1 MSGKV
6 SKKELSSEEGVEPRW
21 MGWSCWEKA
30 ERGGEMLRGGRK
42 ALQQMDGPSASLRE
56 PKDGKCFCFLTWSQK
71 SLAKLELS
79 NREELK
85 IG

>member
-1 MSGKV
+1 
-6 SKKELSSEEGVEPRW
+6 
-21 MGWSCWEKA
+21 
-30 ERGGEMLRGGRK
+30 MLRGGRK